1 MSSTA
6 TTVPRPPVRPT
17 FATFPHA
24 AAAFTDA
31 GPKKFHCVSFQP
43 PGCPEGPGSFGHGAG
58 GVACVM
64 RAIGLRATDS
74 TPGSARTRDIAWS
87 SVSPAFV
94 RSIAAGP
101 PWRLTT
107 SSPGRNTPSADA
119 ACGNVAASAA
129 TNRRAGRIRRRI
141 KASSAGGGRP

>member
-17 FATFPHA
+17 FATFPQA

-58 GVACVM
+58 GAACVS

-74 TPGSARTRDIAWS
+74 TPGSRGRGNRLVERLARLRALDRRRTALALDDQL
-87 SVSPAFV
+87 
-94 RSIAAGP
+94 AG
-101 PWRLTT
+101 RI
-107 SSPGRNTPSADA
+107 TPSADA
-119 ACGNVAASAA
+119 ASG
-129 TNRRAGRIRRRI
+129 T
-141 KASSAGGGRP
+141 